1 MTLQSI
7 DSPGDSQD
15 IQEEGSCVPV
25 WTTWPSRRGGGVA
38 GPPANISLGFDVAA
52 CARSLVVLSVES
64 GDGKDDVKAQQERG
78 ARLAVKGE
86 RKRGGEGD
94 RQVVRLLWSGVI
106 GDGGGVGPGA

>member
-1 MTLQSI
+1 M
-7 DSPGDSQD
+7 
-15 IQEEGSCVPV
+15 
-25 WTTWPSRRGGGVA
+25 
-38 GPPANISLGFDVAA
+38 
-52 CARSLVVLSVES
+52 
-64 GDGKDDVKAQQERG
+64 KAQQERG